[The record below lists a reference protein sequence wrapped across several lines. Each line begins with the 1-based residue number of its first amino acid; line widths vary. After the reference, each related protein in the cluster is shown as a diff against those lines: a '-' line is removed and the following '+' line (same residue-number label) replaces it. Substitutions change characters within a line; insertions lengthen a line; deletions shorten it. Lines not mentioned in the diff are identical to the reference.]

1 MAPWVLPAASL
12 LGAIYAGSRGDGGGS
27 EFSPEQKRLFGTQ
40 ADIADMMKGLYE
52 SRIANEEQYLGD
64 AMSRVFQSADRMQNR
79 SPDLLHAPGI
89 FEFMP
94 KGRQREGQSPEWQP
108 FTPEGTQK
116 TATVTPPPLD
126 DQGLRALEDLN
137 PVTDIEPPID
147 IGALAGMMP
156 WQIKKMLEGLL
167 PGGGP
172 KDLDEALGLDGET
185 DTDCDAWLKNMPQ
198 TLTQIEEMMRDTL
211 GIDKKRGAAG
221 EAFYNPWAR
230 TYDDNAWRTPGA
242 IEIDSADLAPPGELN
257 PGSGV
262 RIDPV
267 TGEVLGE
274 SFPIPDIDYDTFIN
288 AMQARGESGT
298 QAFTNQIPG
307 IVREPAW
314 RSRGRDERIAEE
326 VEQGEFIPEGDK
338 SYPIRPVSGSDVQ
351 KLLEWATK
359 GEGRDGGL
367 QFVLEDGSSAT
378 GEQIMAYADGEGPPL
393 YLRDIWT
400 GAMLEA
406 GYLPGPDQDYLSKD
420 QQRLTAEEIDAL
432 LADPVS
438 QSSDADVSRNGRPS
452 ARPIKRRY

>member
-1 MAPWVLPAASL
+1 MVGWALPAASL
-12 LGAIYAGSRGDGGGS
+12 LGSLYMANRGEGGGS
-27 EFSPEQKRLFGTQ
+27 EFSPQQEKLFDTQ
-40 ADIADMMKGLYE
+40 VDIADMMKGLYE

-64 AMSRVFQSADRMQNR
+64 ALSRVFQYADRMQNR

-108 FTPEGTQK
+108 FTPEGGTQPK
-116 TATVTPPPLD
+116 EPVNPILD

-137 PVTDIEPPID
+137 PVTDIVPPID
-147 IGALAGMMP
+147 MGALAGMMP
-156 WQIKKMLEGLL
+156 WQWAKLLSGKPGSLE
-167 PGGGP
+167 
-172 KDLDEALGLDGET
+172 EALGLDGET
-185 DTDCDAWLKNMPQ
+185 DTDWDAWLNDMPQ
-198 TLTQIEEMMRDTL
+198 TLTKIEDMMRDTL

-230 TYDDNAWRTPGA
+230 TYDDNLWRTAGG
-242 IEIDSADLAPPGELN
+242 IERDSADLAPPGELN

-267 TGEVLGE
+267 TGEVYGD

-314 RSRGRDERIAEE
+314 RSRARDERIAQE
-326 VEQGEFIPEGDK
+326 VEEGEFIPEGDK

-378 GEQIMAYADGEGPPL
+378 GEQIMAYAAGEGPPL

-406 GYLPGPDQDYLSKD
+406 GYLPGPDQDYLSKN

-432 LADPVS
+432 LADPPTESV
-438 QSSDADVSRNGRPS
+438 DGDVSENGKTS
-452 ARPIKRRY
+452 ARPIKVRR

>member
-1 MAPWVLPAASL
+1 MVGWALPAASL
-12 LGAIYAGSRGDGGGS
+12 LGSLYMANRGEGGGS
-27 EFSPEQKRLFGTQ
+27 EFGPQQERLFDTQ

-64 AMSRVFQSADRMQNR
+64 ALSRVFQYADRMQNR

-94 KGRQREGQSPEWQP
+94 KGRQQEGRSPEWQP
-108 FTPEGTQK
+108 FTPEGTQE
-116 TATVTPPPLD
+116 TATVTPPILD
-126 DQGLRALEDLN
+126 DRGLRALEDLN
-137 PVTDIEPPID
+137 PVTEMLPPIN
-147 IGALAGMMP
+147 MMP

-167 PGGGP
+167 PRGGP
-172 KDLDEALGLDGET
+172 GGLEEALGQEGET
-185 DTDCDAWLKNMPQ
+185 DTDWDAWLNDMPQ

-230 TYDDNAWRTPGA
+230 TYDDNLWRTPGA

-267 TGEVLGE
+267 TGEVYGD
-274 SFPIPDIDYDTFIN
+274 SFSIPDIDYDTFIN

-314 RSRGRDERIAEE
+314 RSRARDERIAEE
-326 VEQGEFIPEGDK
+326 VKQGEFIPEGDR

-351 KLLEWATK
+351 KLLEWATT

-378 GEQIMAYADGEGPPL
+378 GEQIMAYAAGEGPPL

-420 QQRLTAEEIDAL
+420 QQRLTAEEIEAL
-432 LADPVS
+432 LADPPTES
-438 QSSDADVSRNGRPS
+438 FDDDVSENGKTS
-452 ARPIKRRY
+452 ARPIKVRR

>member
-27 EFSPEQKRLFGTQ
+27 EFSPQQEKLFDTQ
-40 ADIADMMKGLYE
+40 LDIADMMKGLYE

-64 AMSRVFQSADRMQNR
+64 AMSRVFQYADRMQNR

-108 FTPEGTQK
+108 FTPEGGTQQ
-116 TATVTPPPLD
+116 TETVNPILD
-126 DQGLRALEDLN
+126 DQGLRDLGALN
-137 PVTDIEPPID
+137 PVTDAMPPID
-147 IGALAGMMP
+147 MNALVALLPRIFQQMGGGS
-156 WQIKKMLEGLL
+156 EGLE
-167 PGGGP
+167 
-172 KDLDEALGLDGET
+172 EALGQEGET
-185 DTDCDAWLKNMPQ
+185 DTDWDAWLENMPQ

-230 TYDDNAWRTPGA
+230 TYDPNAWRTAGG
-242 IEIDSADLAPPGELN
+242 IERDSADLAPPGELN

-262 RIDPV
+262 RIDSV

-314 RSRGRDERIAEE
+314 RSRSRDERIAQE
-326 VEQGEFIPEGDK
+326 VEQGQFFPEEGEGP
-338 SYPIRPVSGSDVQ
+338 SPIRPVSGSDVQ

-432 LADPVS
+432 LADPPTES
-438 QSSDADVSRNGRPS
+438 FDDDVSENGKTF
-452 ARPIKRRY
+452 ARPIKVRR